1 MQFNIRK
8 YIVGATLSIAAL
20 SFSPAFSQ
28 EIIQIEP
35 LFEYPVAPEELPTM
49 AEKSNYLVEYFWD
62 SFDYKRKTSVD
73 QNALNHAFKV
83 FTVPMRYADKEKSV
97 AAVEKIITQISKN
110 PTMLLQFT
118 KAAEENMYGP
128 RAEFWVDEVYLKFL
142 EAIVKNKKVSETRKS
157 KYETQY
163 NVLRNTLVDGYAPMF
178 KFTDRR
184 GKEATYFPMST
195 PTLIIIGNP
204 KDADWRMTR
213 VRMESN
219 IPLTQEIDKG
229 KVNIIFI
236 VDSEMSDWEKETE
249 GYSPKWTVGIAPDIK
264 KTLDIRISPSAY
276 VVGTDGKIVA
286 KNIPVLPAAGQLL
299 RLLNN

>member
-1 MQFNIRK
+1 MNINIRK
-8 YIVGATLSIAAL
+8 YIVASWLSIAAF
-20 SFSPAFSQ
+20 SFSPAYTQ
-28 EIIQIEP
+28 EVIEIDP

-49 AEKSNYLVEYFWD
+49 AEKSNYLVDHFWD
-62 SFDYKRKTSVD
+62 TFDFKRKTSVD

-83 FTVPMRYADKEKSV
+83 FTVPMRYADKERSV
-97 AAVEKIITQISKN
+97 AAVEKIISQISKN
-110 PTMLLQFT
+110 PTMLFQFT

-157 KYETQY
+157 KYEKQY
-163 NVLRNTLVDGYAPMF
+163 AVLKNTVVDGYAPMF
-178 KFTDRR
+178 KFRDRS
-184 GKEATYFPMST
+184 GKEASYFPMST
-195 PTLIIIGNP
+195 PTLIIFGDPN
-204 KDADWRMTR
+204 DTDWRMTR

-236 VDSEMSDWEKETE
+236 VDSEQSDWQKATE
-249 GYSPKWTVGIAPDIK
+249 GYSSKWTVGSAPDIK
-264 KTLDIRISPSAY
+264 ETIDIRISPSAY
-276 VVGTDGKIVA
+276 VIGSDGKIVA